1 MIEIKPLRY
10 FLKVADTL
18 SFTRASEQLF
28 VAQPAISMAIKK
40 LERDFDVTLFHR
52 RDRKISLTDEGR
64 VLYEHAKKLVQQADQ
79 TQLAMEELSGLKTGE
94 VRVGIPSMLGSYYF
108 PPILMAFRHRYPNL
122 TLQVIEGGT
131 WKLQQMLENGEIDL
145 SVIVAEAPNESLETR
160 ALLKEQ
166 MLVTLNHDHPF
177 VKYQSIS
184 PELFFQEELVMFK
197 EGYFHRRVIDR
208 LASQQGIKPNIG
220 FETNLI
226 PLIKSIVKQG
236 FGITTLLG
244 MVIEE
249 NDGLVTRPFS
259 DEVWL
264 DINIAWRKDG
274 YLSKANRTFLQFLI
288 SETER
293 NPSA

>member
-1 MIEIKPLRY
+1 MEIKPLRY

-79 TQLAMEELSGLKTGE
+79 TQLVMEELSGLKTGE

-166 MLVTLNHDHPF
+166 MLVTL
-177 VKYQSIS
+177 
-184 PELFFQEELVMFK
+184 
-197 EGYFHRRVIDR
+197 
-208 LASQQGIKPNIG
+208 
-220 FETNLI
+220 
-226 PLIKSIVKQG
+226 
-236 FGITTLLG
+236 
-244 MVIEE
+244 
-249 NDGLVTRPFS
+249 
-259 DEVWL
+259 
-264 DINIAWRKDG
+264 
-274 YLSKANRTFLQFLI
+274 
-288 SETER
+288 
-293 NPSA
+293 